1 VSPDRPGRLYRWR
14 FVGLC
19 LSVFLLYV
27 SYQLLLAVLP
37 LHALALGLSEAQ
49 LGLIPGIFALSAM
62 LLRPLAGHLA
72 DSIGR
77 WPLVLLGPAIFAL
90 SSLGYGL
97 VAGVAGLLALRLFHG
112 VGMGFGP
119 TAASVVVAD
128 VAPVERRGEAMAVFG
143 LTTTTGLAAA
153 PYVGIEISERWG
165 AHWTFVTS
173 AAVATVALLLA
184 LSLPET
190 RPAGARPQG
199 QLSPAAFFSRGA
211 LYPSALLLSLLFTYG
226 GIITFLPLFA
236 QRRGL
241 GNPGLFFAV
250 FAVVVLVTRTR
261 SGSLADRFGRR
272 LVLVPAL
279 VITGASLAVLAA
291 AGSRPGLMAAA
302 ALYGVG
308 FGAGQ
313 PALMAMTADRVA
325 PAERGRALGTFFTA
339 FELGILGG
347 AMLLGP
353 VATGLGY
360 TAMWWVAAGVAWL
373 GALGAVPNITRRRG

>member
-1 VSPDRPGRLYRWR
+1 MRPDRPERLYRWR

-62 LLRPLAGHLA
+62 LWRPLAGRLA

-77 WPLVLLGPAIFAL
+77 RPLVLLGPAIFAL

-97 VAGVAGLLALRLFHG
+97 VTTTAGLLALRFFHG

-153 PYVGIEISERWG
+153 PYVGIEISGRWG
-165 AHWTFVTS
+165 ANWTFLAS
-173 AAVATVALLLA
+173 AAIASVALLLA

-190 RPAGARPQG
+190 RPAEARPSE
-199 QLSPAAFFSRGA
+199 QLSLASLFSRGA
-211 LYPSALLLSLLFTYG
+211 LYPSTLLLFLLFTYG

-241 GNPGLFFAV
+241 GNPGVFFAV
-250 FAVVVLVTRTR
+250 FALAVLVTRTQ
-261 SGSLADRFGRR
+261 SGRLADRFGRR

-279 VITGASLAVLAA
+279 IITGVSLAVLAGA
-291 AGSRPGLMAAA
+291 DSRSGLMAAA

-313 PALMAMTADRVA
+313 PALMAMTADRVP

-373 GALGAVPNITRRRG
+373 GALAAFPHITRQRG